1 MATPKKRS
9 RRQEQISD
17 TVAVLM
23 RRCGDTHTD
32 LAASL
37 EQNRTNI
44 SAKVHGRR
52 SWTVEDLDGLAD
64 HFGITL
70 LELLSSIQGAV
81 DALPRRRTAGEQ
93 GHQTTAPAA

>member
-23 RRCGDTHTD
+23 RRCGDTHTS

-37 EQNRTNI
+37 AQDRTNV

-52 SWTVEDLDGLAD
+52 SWTVEDLDGIAD

-70 LELLSSIQGAV
+70 LELLSGIQVAV
-81 DALPRRRTAGEQ
+81 DSLPRQRLVGEQ
-93 GHQTTAPAA
+93 GRQTTAPAA